1 MKLSD
6 DHQKRENIS
15 QYLFKLGLSEEL
27 PAAPAGKIS
36 KCLTRNGRCEKD
48 IPVNI
53 QIFAFMYTK
62 KTRDGGI
69 DKRKYELPDNNSC
82 TQIKNPNKYL

>member
-1 MKLSD
+1 MLP
-6 DHQKRENIS
+6 
-15 QYLFKLGLSEEL
+15 EEL
-27 PAAPAGKIS
+27 PEAPAGKIS

-62 KTRDGGI
+62 KTRDGGF
-69 DKRKYELPDNNSC
+69 DQRNELPDNNSC
-82 TQIKNPNKYL
+82 LQKSK